1 MEIMKTNFSSG
12 TKVTVLLLN
21 NKVYFTVLQDKVGCE
36 DYLGFRRDKN
46 IKNIKFPR
54 ENGMF
59 FYVNLTICQEDSRIC
74 LTRINVT
81 SNNILS

>member
-36 DYLGFRRDKN
+36 DYLGFCRDKN

-59 FYVNLTICQEDSRIC
+59 FMS
-74 LTRINVT
+74 
-81 SNNILS
+81 ILQSVRKILEFV